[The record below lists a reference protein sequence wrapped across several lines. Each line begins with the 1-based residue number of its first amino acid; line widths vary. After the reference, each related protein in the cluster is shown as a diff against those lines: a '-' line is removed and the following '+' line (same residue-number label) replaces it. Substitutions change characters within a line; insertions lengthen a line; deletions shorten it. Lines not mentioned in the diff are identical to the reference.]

1 MGNLILEKGP
11 MGNKLV
17 PISEED
23 FKKEMK
29 AGTLNHLQAGIYE
42 KIAVEEA
49 ESDQTYKTRDM
60 EAETKTTKVVK
71 KKAKKTKG

>member
-1 MGNLILEKGP
+1 MGNLIFERGQL
-11 MGNKLV
+11 GNRLI
-17 PISEED
+17 PITDED
-23 FKKEMK
+23 FEKEMK
-29 AGTLNHLQAGIYE
+29 AGGLKQLHPTIFE
-42 KIAVEEA
+42 RIAVEEA